1 MTVAVSVVEA
11 GVAEESTEPVVGVA
25 GAVSVGVGVGAAAA
39 SVGLT
44 VGDTGVSVEVGAVEV
59 SGAGG
64 GAGAAVVVATVS
76 AVFAVGLEI
85 VAVVVTVALSRGS
98 LTVPPFQFVA
108 INFAILV
115 TQFPTTE
122 ERPDKRG
129 SAPPCWWA
137 DPLGQLPECSHA
149 RELPE

>member
-11 GVAEESTEPVVGVA
+11 GVAEESTEPVVGV
-25 GAVSVGVGVGAAAA
+25 AVSVGVGVGAAAA

-44 VGDTGVSVEVGAVEV
+44 VGDTGVSVGVEAVEV
-59 SGAGG
+59 SGGG
-64 GAGAAVVVATVS
+64 AGAGAAVVVATVS

-85 VAVVVTVALSRGS
+85 VVVPVALSRGS
-98 LTVPPFQFVA
+98 LTVPPFQFIS

-122 ERPDKRG
+122 ERADKRG
-129 SAPPCWWA
+129 SVPPCWWA